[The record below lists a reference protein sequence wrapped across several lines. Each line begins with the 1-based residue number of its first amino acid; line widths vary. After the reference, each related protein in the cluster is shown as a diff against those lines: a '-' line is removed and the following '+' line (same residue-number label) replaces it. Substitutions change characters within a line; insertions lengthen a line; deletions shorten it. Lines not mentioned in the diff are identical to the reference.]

1 MHRPSFYAERFQRF
15 MCNTVFKK
23 IPCKYSTWGPH
34 GSAGV
39 PGLVLSSRAWGGGTA
54 MCESIG
60 EPAVLHPLFSPPA
73 FLLCKRGPVELL
85 HPSVCSPVC
94 LLDMAVLGHLLLSS
108 VW

>member
-1 MHRPSFYAERFQRF
+1 
-15 MCNTVFKK
+15 
-23 IPCKYSTWGPH
+23 
-34 GSAGV
+34 
-39 PGLVLSSRAWGGGTA
+39 

-73 FLLCKRGPVELL
+73 FLLCKRGHVELL

-94 LLDMAVLGHLLLSS
+94 LLDVAVLGLLLLSS